1 MYRRLG
7 ELSRS
12 RIAEAEPGDCEE
24 SAAGAVR
31 LSQLLPASRRAL
43 VLQSLENLWKST
55 EYMGH
60 IRTFTIPVAE
70 LNCH

>member
-1 MYRRLG
+1 MFRRLG

-43 VLQSLENLWKST
+43 VLQSLENLCGKVPNIWVIYARSQ
-55 EYMGH
+55 Y
-60 IRTFTIPVAE
+60 PL
-70 LNCH
+70 LN